1 LEKGCNR
8 SRKLIGCRVPR
19 AKRQQEKY
27 MQSSATKPLDDLF
40 VVDLSRI
47 LSGPV
52 CTMLLADMGAE
63 IIKVEPPPYGD
74 DSRQWG
80 PPFIGGISTYFMSV
94 NRNKKSLG
102 LNLKTKEGCGIL
114 WKLIE
119 KADVLIE
126 NFRPGVLD
134 KLGFGY
140 EGVQKANPRLVY
152 CSISGFGH
160 TGPYRDRPG
169 YDVIAQG
176 ESGVMDLTGYPDGPP
191 GKLGASLAD
200 IVAGLYACNGICLA
214 LLARHKTGKGQH
226 VDVGLLDGMVSTLTY
241 HALIYLTTGRSPKRA
256 GTRHPSIVPYESFEA
271 SDGFVNIAVTN
282 QKQWENFCHVLGFP
296 EIAHDPRFEQMKA
309 RLANYGE
316 LRPMIER
323 VVSRMTRTEVMAAM
337 SEVGIPA
344 GPINTVGEALDDAH
358 IRARDMVVELTH
370 PDYGPLKVLGIPVKL
385 SDTPGVVENAPPKFG
400 EHNREVLAMLGFG
413 ADQIRQLEQS
423 GVIAKSL

>member
-1 LEKGCNR
+1 
-8 SRKLIGCRVPR
+8 
-19 AKRQQEKY
+19 
-27 MQSSATKPLDDLF
+27 
-40 VVDLSRI
+40 
-47 LSGPV
+47 
-52 CTMLLADMGAE
+52 MLLADMGAE
-63 IIKVEPPPYGD
+63 VIKVEPPPLGD

-80 PPFIGGISTYFMSV
+80 PPFIGGISTYFLSI

-102 LNLKTKEGCGIL
+102 LNLKTADGRRIL

-119 KADVLIE
+119 RADVLIE

-140 EGVQKANPRLVY
+140 EAVHTANPRTVY
-152 CSISGFGH
+152 CSVSGFGQ

-191 GKLGASLAD
+191 AKLGASLAD

-214 LLARHKTGKGQH
+214 LLARHKTGSGQH

-271 SDGFVNIAVTN
+271 KDGFVNIAVTN
-282 QKQWENFCHVLGFP
+282 QKQWENFCQVCGFP
-296 EIAHDPRFEQMKA
+296 EIAQDPRFTEMKA

-323 VVSRMTRTEVMAAM
+323 VISKMTRAEVFAAM

-344 GPINTVGEALDDAH
+344 GPINSVAEIMEDPH
-358 IRARDMVVELTH
+358 IRAREMVQQLIH
-370 PDYGPLKVLGIPVKL
+370 PDYGPLKVLGIPIKL

-400 EHNREVLAMLGFG
+400 EHNREVLAATGYD
-413 ADQIRQLEQS
+413 AAE
-423 GVIAKSL
+423 IARLIKNGTISP

>member
-1 LEKGCNR
+1 MKSQR
-8 SRKLIGCRVPR
+8 PR
-19 AKRQQEKY
+19 
-27 MQSSATKPLDDLF
+27 PLDDLF

-52 CTMLLADMGAE
+52 CTMLLADMGADV
-63 IIKVEPPPYGD
+63 IKVEPPPLGD

-80 PPFIGGISTYFMSV
+80 PPFIGGISTYFLSI

-102 LNLKTKEGCGIL
+102 LNLKTEQGRRIL

-119 KADVLIE
+119 RADVLIE

-140 EGVQKANPRLVY
+140 EAVAKTNPRTVY
-152 CSISGFGH
+152 CSVSGFGH
-160 TGPYRDRPG
+160 TGPYKDRPG

-176 ESGVMDLTGYPDGPP
+176 ESGMMDLTGYPDGPP
-191 GKLGASLAD
+191 AKLGASLAD

-226 VDVGLLDGMVSTLTY
+226 VDVSLLDGMVSTLTY
-241 HALIYLTTGRSPKRA
+241 HALIYLSTGRSPKRA
-256 GTRHPSIVPYESFEA
+256 GTRHPSIVPYESFQA
-271 SDGFVNIAVTN
+271 KDGFVNIAVTN
-282 QKQWENFCHVLGFP
+282 QKQWENFCQVLGFP
-296 EIAHDPRFEQMKA
+296 EIATDERFETMKA
-309 RLANYGE
+309 RLAHYSE

-323 VVSRMTRTEVMAAM
+323 VVARMTRAEVMQMM

-344 GPINTVGEALDDAH
+344 GPINTVGEILDDPH
-358 IRARDMVVELTH
+358 MHAREMVRELVH
-370 PDYGPLKVLGIPVKL
+370 PEYGPLKVLGVPIKL

-400 EHNREVLAMLGFG
+400 EHNREVLAMLGYG
-413 ADQIRQLEQS
+413 EEE
-423 GVIAKSL
+423 IAKLETSGTISCP

>member
-1 LEKGCNR
+1 
-8 SRKLIGCRVPR
+8 
-19 AKRQQEKY
+19 
-27 MQSSATKPLDDLF
+27 MKPLDDLF

-52 CTMLLADMGAE
+52 CTMLLADMGAQV
-63 IIKVEPPPYGD
+63 IKVEPPPLGD

-80 PPFIGGISTYFMSV
+80 PPFIGGISTYFLSV

-102 LNLKTKEGCGIL
+102 LNLKTADGRRIL

-119 KADVLIE
+119 RADVLIE
-126 NFRPGVLD
+126 NFRPGVLG

-140 EGVQKANPRLVY
+140 EAVHIANPRTVY
-152 CSISGFGH
+152 CSVSGFGQ

-191 GKLGASLAD
+191 AKLGASLAD

-214 LLARHKTGKGQH
+214 LLARHKTGRGQH

-271 SDGFVNIAVTN
+271 KDGFVNIAVTN
-282 QKQWENFCHVLGFP
+282 QKQWENFCQVCGFP
-296 EIAHDPRFEQMKA
+296 EIAQDPRFMEMKA

-323 VVSRMTRTEVMAAM
+323 VVSKMTRAEVFAAM

-344 GPINTVGEALDDAH
+344 GPINSVAEIMEDPH
-358 IRARDMVVELTH
+358 IRAREMVQQLIH
-370 PDYGPLKVLGIPVKL
+370 PDYGPLKVLGIPIKL

-400 EHNREVLAMLGFG
+400 EHNREVLA
-413 ADQIRQLEQS
+413 AS
-423 GVIAKSL
+423 GYDAAEIARLIENGTISP

>member
-1 LEKGCNR
+1 
-8 SRKLIGCRVPR
+8 
-19 AKRQQEKY
+19 
-27 MQSSATKPLDDLF
+27 
-40 VVDLSRI
+40 
-47 LSGPV
+47 
-52 CTMLLADMGAE
+52 MLMADMGAQVVKIE
-63 IIKVEPPPYGD
+63 SPPLGD

-80 PPFIGGISTYFMSV
+80 PPFIGGISTYFLSV

-102 LNLKTKEGCGIL
+102 LNLKTEQGRRVL

-119 KADVLIE
+119 RADVLIE

-140 EGVQKANPRLVY
+140 AAVAKVNPRAIY
-152 CSISGFGH
+152 CSVSGFGH

-176 ESGVMDLTGYPDGPP
+176 ESGMMDLTGYPDGPP
-191 GKLGASLAD
+191 AKLGASLAD
-200 IVAGLYACNGICLA
+200 VVAGLYACNGICLA

-226 VDVGLLDGMVSTLTY
+226 VDVSLLDGMVSTLTY

-271 SDGFVNIAVTN
+271 KDGFVNIAVTN
-282 QKQWENFCHVLGFP
+282 QKQWENFCHVFGFP
-296 EIAHDPRFEQMKA
+296 EIASDARFEEMKA

-323 VVSRMTRTEVMAAM
+323 VVSKMTRTEVMTAM

-344 GPINTVGEALDDAH
+344 GPINTVAEILEDPQIH
-358 IRARDMVVELTH
+358 ARHMVEELIH
-370 PDYGPLKVLGIPVKL
+370 PDYGPLRVLGIPIKL
-385 SDTPGVVENAPPKFG
+385 SETPGVVENAPPKFG
-400 EHNREVLAMLGFG
+400 EHNREVLRGLGFDE
-413 ADQIRQLEQS
+413 DQIAGLQES
-423 GVIAKSL
+423 GVIAGSG

>member
-1 LEKGCNR
+1 
-8 SRKLIGCRVPR
+8 
-19 AKRQQEKY
+19 
-27 MQSSATKPLDDLF
+27 MKPLDDLF

-63 IIKVEPPPYGD
+63 VIKVEPPPLGD

-80 PPFIGGISTYFMSV
+80 PPFIGGISTYFLSI

-102 LNLKTKEGCGIL
+102 LNLKTVDGQRIL

-119 KADVLIE
+119 RADVLIE

-140 EGVQKANPRLVY
+140 EAVHKVNPRTVY
-152 CSISGFGH
+152 CSVSGFGQS
-160 TGPYRDRPG
+160 GPYRDRPG

-176 ESGVMDLTGYPDGPP
+176 ESGMMDLTGYPDGPP
-191 GKLGASLAD
+191 AKLGASLAD

-214 LLARHKTGKGQH
+214 LLARHRTGKGQH

-271 SDGFVNIAVTN
+271 KDGFVNIAVTN
-282 QKQWENFCHVLGFP
+282 QKQWENFCQVCGFP
-296 EIAHDPRFEQMKA
+296 EIAQDPRFAEMKA

-323 VVSRMTRTEVMAAM
+323 VISKMTRAEVFAAM

-344 GPINTVGEALDDAH
+344 GPINSVGEIMEDPH
-358 IRARDMVVELTH
+358 IHAREMVQQLIH
-370 PDYGPLKVLGIPVKL
+370 PDYGPLKVLGIPIKL

-400 EHNREVLAMLGFG
+400 EHNREVLRGLGMNEDEIDG
-413 ADQIRQLEQS
+413 LIKS
-423 GVIAKSL
+423 GVIAS

>member
-1 LEKGCNR
+1 
-8 SRKLIGCRVPR
+8 
-19 AKRQQEKY
+19 
-27 MQSSATKPLDDLF
+27 MKPLDDLF

-52 CTMLLADMGAE
+52 CTMLLADMGAQV
-63 IIKVEPPPYGD
+63 IKVEPPPLGD

-80 PPFIGGISTYFMSV
+80 PPFIGGISTYFLSI

-102 LNLKTKEGCGIL
+102 LNLKTADGRRIL

-119 KADVLIE
+119 RADVLIE

-140 EGVQKANPRLVY
+140 EAVHKANPRTVY
-152 CSISGFGH
+152 CSVSGFGQ

-191 GKLGASLAD
+191 AKLGASLAD

-271 SDGFVNIAVTN
+271 KDGFVNIAVTN
-282 QKQWENFCHVLGFP
+282 QKQWENFCQVCGFP
-296 EIAHDPRFEQMKA
+296 EIAQDSRFAEMKA
-309 RLANYGE
+309 RLVNYGE

-323 VVSRMTRTEVMAAM
+323 VISKMTRAEVFAAM

-344 GPINTVGEALDDAH
+344 GPINSVGEIMEDPH
-358 IRARDMVVELTH
+358 IHAREMVQQLIH
-370 PDYGPLKVLGIPVKL
+370 PDYGPLKVLGIPIKL

-400 EHNREVLAMLGFG
+400 EHNHEVLTATGYD
-413 ADQIRQLEQS
+413 AAE
-423 GVIAKSL
+423 IARLIKNGTISA